1 MNDSVS
7 THQATLVDAPLA
19 DRKGLGWAWI
29 LPALAALLAVLLAWS
44 YWSER
49 GAVVEVTFQ
58 VGHGLDAGSDVRFR
72 GTSIGTVE
80 SVRLDP
86 SGGGLR
92 VSLRLRPDAV
102 HLAREG
108 SRWWIPRPRVGLAGI
123 EGLDTLLGSS
133 YVTLEAGPADAPASR
148 RFEGIEEPP
157 VPVPWGDG
165 LELVLEARRRG
176 GLTPGAPVYFRQ
188 VRVGVVLS
196 VGLASDGSSILARVS
211 ISPDHAALVRTN
223 TVFWNESGLR
233 FEAGLG
239 GIDFAFDSIE
249 EVLTGAIAFATPPE
263 AGARARTGA
272 RFPLAAE
279 ADADWL
285 DWVARLPVGPLADAP
300 AGPRPEPVRAALGW
314 KRKRLLGS
322 SHERLNGWCLRL
334 ANGWIGPRDLL
345 ESPTDMSDVTLAIG
359 GEAHEPLA
367 ASQETGNVR
376 VVAADQDARGWP
388 LDRIRAPLEPESCL
402 VFGDPIAG
410 ARAIDATR
418 LESGADATWLLGDA
432 GAFGDD
438 WHGAAVVARADGA
451 LIGILLVDS
460 AGARIAVDVPVT
472 R

>member
-1 MNDSVS
+1 MNDTPK
-7 THQATLVDAPLA
+7 THEAVLVDAPLA
-19 DRKGLGWAWI
+19 DRGGLGWAWI
-29 LPALAALLAVLLAWS
+29 LPALAALLAALLAWS

-49 GAVVEVTFQ
+49 GAVVEITFQ

-80 SVRLDP
+80 QVRLDP
-86 SGGGLR
+86 TGGGLR
-92 VSLRLRPDAV
+92 VALRLRPDAV

-133 YVTLEAGPADAPASR
+133 YVTLEPGPQNASASR
-148 RFEGIEEPP
+148 RFEGLEDPP

-165 LELVLEARRRG
+165 LELVLEAHRRG

-211 ISPDHAALVRTN
+211 ISPDHAALVRSN
-223 TVFWNESGLR
+223 SVFWNESGLR

-239 GIDFAFDSIE
+239 GIDLAFDSIE

-263 AGARARTGA
+263 AGPRARTGA
-272 RFPLAAE
+272 RFALAAE
-279 ADADWL
+279 AERDWIG
-285 DWVARLPVGPLADAP
+285 WVARLPVGPLADEP
-300 AGPRPEPVRAALGW
+300 SGPRPEPVRAALGW

-322 SHERLNGWCLRL
+322 SREQSNGWCLRL
-334 ANGWIGPRDLL
+334 TDGWIGPRDLL
-345 ESPTDMSDVTLAIG
+345 ESPADMSDVTLAIG
-359 GEAHEPLA
+359 GDALTPLSS
-367 ASQETGNVR
+367 SQNPGNVR
-376 VVAADQDARGWP
+376 VVGTTQDPRAWP

-410 ARAIDATR
+410 ARAIDAAR
-418 LESGADATWLLGDA
+418 LESGADAVWLLEDA

-438 WHGAAVVARADGA
+438 WHGAAVIARSDGL
-451 LIGILLVDS
+451 LIGILLVDD
-460 AGARIAVDVPVT
+460 AGARIAVDVPVS